1 LLHTLFERHFM
12 RSIPLHAQ
20 ILTGMV
26 LGFGWGFAAVLLDSL
41 ESLPDYISFTEITL
55 DFIKPFGD
63 IFINLLKLVAIP
75 LVLTSLI
82 VGVSSLDDVAKLSKM
97 GGKTI
102 GMYLL
107 TTAIAVTVG
116 LVVVNLMEPGAYFSD
131 ELRQSLSNQYS
142 GEVSEKLSNVEKQ
155 REKGPL
161 APLVDIV
168 PQNLFGAMA
177 DNGSMLQVV
186 FFAVF
191 FGVCLVLIPEDKR
204 RPVVRAFEGFNS
216 VILKMIEIIMK
227 AAPLGVFALLAALIA
242 DFAGKTSTAL
252 ELLGGLGL
260 YALTVLIALAIMIV
274 LVYPL
279 VLRLTTKV
287 PALRLLKAIGPAQ
300 MVAFSTSS
308 SAATLPVTMERCEKK
323 LGVSEEVS
331 SFVLPLGATINMDG
345 TSLYQSVAAVFIA
358 QAFGLDLSIGQQ
370 LTIVLT
376 ATLASIGAAGVPGAG
391 IIMLVIVLKSVGLDP
406 AGIAL
411 ILAVD
416 RPLDMCRTMVNVTG
430 DATVASIVA
439 SSENQLHTPQK
450 AAPEAVEKPLV

>member
-1 LLHTLFERHFM
+1 M
-12 RSIPLHAQ
+12 RSIPLHWQ
-20 ILTGMV
+20 ILSGMV
-26 LGFGWGFAAVLLDSL
+26 LGFAWGFFSIYNGLSG
-41 ESLPDYISFTEITL
+41 FTL
-55 DFIKPFGD
+55 DFIGPFGD
-63 IFINLLKLVAIP
+63 IFINLLKLIAIP
-75 LVLTSLI
+75 LVLTSLV
-82 VGVSSLDDVAKLSKM
+82 VGISSLDDIAKLSKM

-102 GMYLL
+102 GLYIM
-107 TTAIAVTVG
+107 TTTIAVTIG
-116 LVVVNLMEPGAYFSD
+116 LVVVNMTEPGSFFSQ
-131 ELRQSLSNQYS
+131 ELRDTLSDQYS
-142 GEVSEKLSNVEKQ
+142 GEVSEKLSDVEKQ

-168 PQNLFGAMA
+168 PSNLFAA
-177 DNGSMLQVV
+177 LSDNGGMLQVV

-191 FGVCLVLIPEDKR
+191 FGICLVMIPEEKR
-204 RPVVRAFEGFNS
+204 RPVIKAFDGLNE

-227 AAPLGVFALLAALIA
+227 FAPFGVFALLAALIA
-242 DFAGKTSTAL
+242 DFAGDDPHTAF

-260 YALTVLIALAIMIV
+260 YALTVLAALAIMIV
-274 LVYPL
+274 VIYPL
-279 VLRLTTKV
+279 MLRFTTRM

-308 SAATLPVTMERCEKK
+308 SAATLPVTMERCEKG

-331 SFVLPLGATINMDG
+331 SFVLPLGATMNMDG

-358 QAFGLDLSIGQQ
+358 QAFGYELTIAQQ
-370 LTIVLT
+370 ITIVLT

-439 SSENQLHTPQK
+439 YSEGQLDRPVV
-450 AAPEAVEKPLV
+450 VESKV